1 MDLNNSLWSG
11 ATLRLP
17 WENILMYREQ
27 CKRPVQCNAD
37 LLNNVKPNPSTID
50 VDHLLS
56 VNCWVDSHGEFLW
69 IVCVTNKNG
78 AYSGLH
84 KLNLVNHFPLM
95 VITIQIC
102 LSHISLS
109 RFCVHSHVDTE
120 FFLLSSFWG
129 FIHTSWEI
137 AQSLSCKMVFTWR
150 NNTIY
155 PIKNKCEWNACVCLR
170 KIFMLNKLNISYPI
184 LEERKNSD
192 ENKPQETWFENVQ
205 FLTRYQINVRMR
217 SIAQMVLAFYT
228 HYIKQFALAFLY

>member
-120 FFLLSSFWG
+120 FFYYLVFGVLVTRLERLHKACLAKWSSHDVTTPS
-129 FIHTSWEI
+129 IP
-137 AQSLSCKMVFTWR
+137 LK
-150 NNTIY
+150 
-155 PIKNKCEWNACVCLR
+155 
-170 KIFMLNKLNISYPI
+170 
-184 LEERKNSD
+184 
-192 ENKPQETWFENVQ
+192 
-205 FLTRYQINVRMR
+205 INVNEML
-217 SIAQMVLAFYT
+217 V
-228 HYIKQFALAFLY
+228 FAWEKYLC